1 MSNSTLIPM
10 FPLALLPL
18 PGEFVPLHI
27 FEPRYKQLLHDAETN
42 DIVFGIYFSHEINI
56 QQIGSLMKLESVLKR
71 HPNGESDIIVKCSNI
86 FTLDKL
92 YRTFKTKDYPGGDV
106 TLWQTD
112 GSLVPGPGL
121 FDLFAEYMVLRNI
134 TKHVTGF
141 DLYQIAI
148 ELNLDFSDRYKF
160 LTSTNHKKESFL
172 ITRLKFQC
180 HVLRQEEKSKDV
192 FHLN

>member
-27 FEPRYKQLLHDAETN
+27 FEPRYKQLLQDAESN

-56 QQIGSLMKLESVLKR
+56 LQVGSLMRLESVLKR
-71 HPNGESDIIVKCSNI
+71 HPNGESDIIVKCNNI

-106 TLWQTD
+106 TMWQTD